1 MVYVATGDVALSN
14 ATPYERRMRRVYS
27 EHVPWSE
34 LDSSLLRTLA
44 KAGVELAVAVP
55 PVALGDVREL
65 VARCAAAHLPLVLW
79 PLLDDA
85 DGRWPSAHNV
95 AAFDAH
101 VGHLTSSL
109 TPGTLLLDLEPPIA
123 WTRDAVRW
131 RYAPRP
137 GKRARPNSLVATTQ
151 RLRESGWVVE
161 AVVPPMLAYGSR
173 WGRWFGTPVEEL
185 ACQRVESM
193 AYTSLF
199 EGYSRGMV
207 DRDVAR
213 DLLARIARLQPRAIA
228 LGVVGGGALG
238 DERAYRDVGE
248 LREDVGIA
256 SALGVEQ
263 LSLYALDGMLLRGDV
278 ETWLQAFTQ
287 TEPSRQLPRATRRGA
302 LLVRIARAL
311 GGR

>member
-1 MVYVATGDVALSN
+1 
-14 ATPYERRMRRVYS
+14 MRRVYS

-34 LDSSLLRTLA
+34 LDASLLRTLA

-55 PVALGDVREL
+55 PLAVGGVQEL
-65 VARCAAAHLPLVLW
+65 LARCAVAGLPLVLW

-85 DGRWPSAHNV
+85 DGRWPSQHNV

-101 VGHLTSSL
+101 VERLTASL

-123 WTRDAVRW
+123 WTRDAVHW

-137 GKRARPNSLVATTQ
+137 GKSVRRSSLVATTR
-151 RLRESGWVVE
+151 RLREIGWVVE

-185 ACQRVESM
+185 ACERVESM

-199 EGYSRGMV
+199 EGYSRGLV
-207 DRDVAR
+207 DRAVAR
-213 DLLARIARLQPRAIA
+213 DLLARIARRSPGAIA

-238 DERAYRDVGE
+238 DERAYRDVEE

-256 SALGVEQ
+256 RALGVEQ
-263 LSLYALDGMLLRGDV
+263 LSLYALDGMLLRGDI
-278 ETWLQAFTQ
+278 ETWLRAFTA
-287 TEPSRQLPRATRRGA
+287 TEPTRVLPRATRRGA